1 MTFTFSHIVSC
12 FFTSHLASER
22 GLSANT
28 IASYSDC
35 MRLLIQYA
43 CEKFKLEPEK
53 LGMEMFTRELVVE
66 FLAHLETQRN
76 NDSATTNQRLA
87 AIKTF
92 FHFLARN
99 VPQLLHTNELIQAI
113 RPKKTD
119 HIPPPSLTTDEVKA
133 ILAVP
138 DTTTLIGARDQA
150 LLTLLY
156 NTGARV
162 QELAD
167 LTLSDL
173 RLDSPATAA
182 VQLTGKG
189 RKQRSIPLWDSTFQ
203 PLQHYL
209 EMRTQA
215 HIESDHLFLN
225 IKNQP
230 MTRFG
235 IGRRI
240 DVYVETA
247 KKQCPSLSDRSISP
261 QVFRHSTAL
270 HLIEAGV
277 DITVVRA
284 WLGHVDLKTT
294 SQYVE
299 VSVQR
304 KREALEKIP
313 APAND
318 NPSEA
323 PLWKQPGIMNLLSC
337 LSRKTR
343 YVA

>member
-1 MTFTFSHIVSC
+1 MTFTFSHVVSC
-12 FFTSHLASER
+12 FFTSYLASER

-43 CEKFKLEPEK
+43 CEKFTLEPEK

-99 VPQLLHTNELIQAI
+99 VPQLMHTNELIQAI

-119 HIPPPSLTTDEVKA
+119 HLPPPSLTVDEVKA

-138 DTTTLIGARDQA
+138 DTTTCLGARDQA
-150 LLTLLY
+150 LLALLY

-167 LTLSDL
+167 LTISNL
-173 RLDSPATAA
+173 RLDSSAS
-182 VQLTGKG
+182 VRLTGKG
-189 RKQRSIPLWDSTFQ
+189 RKQRTIPLWAETVQ
-203 PLQHYL
+203 HLQHYL
-209 EMRTQA
+209 TMRTQA
-215 HIESDHLFLN
+215 NIESDHLFLN
-225 IKNQP
+225 SKNQP

-240 DVYVETA
+240 DVHVENRTTTLPIPL
-247 KKQCPSLSDRSISP
+247 PSLHQSPCVPAHHRPASD
-261 QVFRHSTAL
+261 
-270 HLIEAGV
+270 
-277 DITVVRA
+277 
-284 WLGHVDLKTT
+284 
-294 SQYVE
+294 
-299 VSVQR
+299 
-304 KREALEKIP
+304 
-313 APAND
+313 
-318 NPSEA
+318 
-323 PLWKQPGIMNLLSC
+323 
-337 LSRKTR
+337 
-343 YVA
+343 

>member
-12 FFTSHLASER
+12 FFTSYLAAER
-22 GLSANT
+22 GLSENT

-35 MRLLIQYA
+35 MRLLIQHA
-43 CEKFKLEPEK
+43 CEKFKVEPEK

-76 NDSATTNQRLA
+76 NDAATTNQRLA

-92 FHFLARN
+92 FHFLARHI
-99 VPQLLHTNELIQAI
+99 PQLLRTNELIQAI

-119 HIPPPSLTTDEVKA
+119 HLPPPSLTPDEVKA
-133 ILAVP
+133 ILGVP
-138 DTTTLIGARDQA
+138 DAATLIGARDQA
-150 LLTLLY
+150 LLSLLY
-156 NTGARV
+156 YTGARV

-173 RLDSPATAA
+173 RLDSPATAF
-182 VQLTGKG
+182 VRLTGKG
-189 RKQRSIPLWDSTFQ
+189 RKQRTLPLGTETIQ

-209 EMRTQA
+209 KMRKQA
-215 HIESDHLFLN
+215 HIQSDHLFLN
-225 IKNQP
+225 IENQP

-240 DVYVETA
+240 DVHVESA
-247 KKQCPSLSDRSISP
+247 KKRCPSLDHRSISP
-261 QVFRHSTAL
+261 HVFRHSTAL

-277 DITVVRA
+277 HITVVSA
-284 WLGHVDLKTT
+284 WLGHADIKTT

-299 VSVQR
+299 VSVQK
-304 KREALEKIP
+304 KREALEKIS
-313 APAND
+313 APTNASI
-318 NPSEA
+318 PET
-323 PLWKQPGIMNLLSC
+323 PVWKQPGIMNLLSC
-337 LSRKTR
+337 LSRKEN